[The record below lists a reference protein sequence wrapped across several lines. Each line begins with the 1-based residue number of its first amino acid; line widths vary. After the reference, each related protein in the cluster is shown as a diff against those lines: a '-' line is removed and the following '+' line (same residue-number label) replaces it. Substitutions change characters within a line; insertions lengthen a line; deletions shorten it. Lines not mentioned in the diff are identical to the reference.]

1 MPHLVVALERFECL
15 NVLQWRGLPHPLYGL
30 PGCHHPDVLHGDDGV
45 QEQLESLLVMRS
57 GEPEQDTDIRYQTEL
72 NNCWF
77 ANTNYSPG
85 LIGLKIKL
93 SFLLIPDSKMFLLF
107 HSEEEETTKFGGYNC
122 LVAVVRKILEFY

>member
-1 MPHLVVALERFECL
+1 M
-15 NVLQWRGLPHPLYGL
+15 
-30 PGCHHPDVLHGDDGV
+30 
-45 QEQLESLLVMRS
+45 
-57 GEPEQDTDIRYQTEL
+57 

-107 HSEEEETTKFGGYNC
+107 HSEEETTKFGVTIV
-122 LVAVVRKILEFY
+122 LLLL